1 MNSQKNLIQLY
12 DRVAIFFLFVTVN
25 VISPLPRCSSRLTP
39 FCFMKNSNTHA
50 CIVSALSLSLEKF
63 ESCKYLLIWFRAEIK
78 YETDSL
84 CAVMNEDYRS
94 VVAANVGL

>member
-1 MNSQKNLIQLY
+1 M
-12 DRVAIFFLFVTVN
+12 VTY
-25 VISPLPRCSSRLTP
+25 CH
-39 FCFMKNSNTHA
+39 FKGYY
-50 CIVSALSLSLEKF
+50 LSLEKF